1 VQISNNN
8 GATWVPLETVGPTG
22 PEVDGGWIFKEFRV
36 SDFVTPTDQ
45 VRIRFIAEDAG
56 TGSLI
61 EAAVDEVRMR
71 LLNCAEPGDLNGDG
85 AVDGAD
91 LAVLLGGWGG
101 AGASDLDGNGT
112 TDAADLALMLSNWG

>member
-1 VQISNNN
+1 
-8 GATWVPLETVGPTG
+8 
-22 PEVDGGWIFKEFRV
+22 
-36 SDFVTPTDQ
+36 
-45 VRIRFIAEDAG
+45 
-56 TGSLI
+56 
-61 EAAVDEVRMR
+61 MR